1 MGERL
6 GGRKKGTP
14 NKATASAREAIAL
27 LVEANVPLMAAWMK
41 KIERKHGPLVAMK
54 CMTDLLEYHIPKLAR
69 TELTG
74 KDGAP
79 VATTITHVYEPSEPV
94 TRDE

>member
-1 MGERL
+1 M
-6 GGRKKGTP
+6 
-14 NKATASAREAIAL
+14 
-27 LVEANVPLMAAWMK
+27 
-41 KIERKHGPLVAMK
+41 
-54 CMTDLLEYHIPKLAR
+54 DLLEYHIPKLAR